1 LSPQIP
7 ALLNWP
13 IATTSGW
20 GIVSLNLFLHWAND
34 PDLAPLVGGPIGP
47 NEMAGVDPLRVL
59 GVRDAILRS
68 NAFQADL
75 QRARS
80 GSRSLAMPIIE
91 GLGNGLYFAD
101 GLRGTRT
108 IGRCIFEDTRLA
120 DLDTKLAK
128 YDLLLCASQWNAD
141 LLRANCTKP
150 VAVVHEG
157 IDPSLFHPAPKSGVL
172 PRDRF
177 YIFSGGKV
185 EFRKGHDLTLLA
197 FREFSRRHD
206 DAVLV
211 TFWHSPW
218 PQLSIGFRGKLDSPL
233 GQTADGRIDVKNWVA
248 RNGIDP
254 AKVLEIGPV
263 PNGIMPSILREMDC
277 ALAPSRAEACTNL
290 LAKEAM
296 ACGLPL
302 IIAPNTGV
310 KDLVADG
317 NCVALTRQEPVR
329 GFDQCGTEGWGES
342 DAEEIVDALE
352 RFYSDSSL
360 RATIGKRGAEWLLEN
375 DRSWRSH
382 ARQVKSLLLS
392 A

>member
-1 LSPQIP
+1 MRSV
-7 ALLNWP
+7 LLNWP
-13 IATTSGW
+13 IATISGW
-20 GIVSLNLFLHWAND
+20 GIVGLNLFLNWANN
-34 PDLAPLVGGPIGP
+34 PEVTPLVGGPIGP

-59 GVRDAILRS
+59 AAREAILRS
-68 NAFQADL
+68 NGFQSEL
-75 QRARS
+75 QHVRA
-80 GSRSLAMPIIE
+80 GTRSLGVPIIE

-108 IGRCIFEDTRLA
+108 IGRCIFEDTRLT
-120 DLDTKLAK
+120 DLDAKLAK

-150 VAVVHEG
+150 VAIIFEG

-197 FREFSRRHD
+197 FREFSRRHA

-218 PQLSIGFRGKLDSPL
+218 PQLSIGFRGKLDAPL
-233 GQTADGRIDVKNWVA
+233 GQTSDGKIDVKNWVA

-254 AKVLEIGPV
+254 SKVIEIGPV
-263 PNGIMPSILREMDC
+263 PNAIMPSILREMDC

-296 ACGLPL
+296 ACGIPVIL
-302 IIAPNTGV
+302 APNTGV

-317 NCVALTRQEPVR
+317 NCIALTRQQPVR
-329 GFDQCGTEGWGES
+329 DFDQWGTDGWGES
-342 DAEEIVDALE
+342 DVEEIVEALE
-352 RFYSDSSL
+352 RLYSDSSL
-360 RATIGKRGAEWLLEN
+360 GKNIGERGAQWLLEN
-375 DRSWRSH
+375 NRTWQHH
-382 ARQVKSLLLS
+382 AQAVKSLLLS
-392 A
+392 G